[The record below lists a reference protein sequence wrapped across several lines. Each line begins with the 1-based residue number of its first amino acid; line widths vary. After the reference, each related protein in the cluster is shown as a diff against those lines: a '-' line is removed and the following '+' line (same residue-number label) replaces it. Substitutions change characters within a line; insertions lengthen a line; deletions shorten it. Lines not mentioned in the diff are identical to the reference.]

1 MQLGSHGGTERP
13 WERTHEASP
22 KIPESCPAG
31 ALIGLHINPK
41 RAISKRPGKGLVHR
55 LQASSA
61 SSSSLVSH
69 NIWWPAIC
77 TVFCRNKLVP
87 PSRTC
92 RASTTSFFV
101 VESILQRVARY
112 IVTSQLGRTC
122 NTRPLMVAREHCK
135 HRVHYA
141 LYINT
146 SHDPRNNGLHI

>member
-1 MQLGSHGGTERP
+1 MVVLSDRGSERMRQAKKYQSHVQP
-13 WERTHEASP
+13 ERSP
-22 KIPESCPAG
+22 YQSQAG
-31 ALIGLHINPK
+31 NIQKAHD
-41 RAISKRPGKGLVHR
+41 SGKGLVHC

-77 TVFCRNKLVP
+77 TVFCRNKPAP

-122 NTRPLMVAREHCK
+122 NTRPLIVAREHCK
-135 HRVHYA
+135 RRVHYA
-141 LYINT
+141 LMSI
-146 SHDPRNNGLHI
+146 PRMTREIMGCISDSR